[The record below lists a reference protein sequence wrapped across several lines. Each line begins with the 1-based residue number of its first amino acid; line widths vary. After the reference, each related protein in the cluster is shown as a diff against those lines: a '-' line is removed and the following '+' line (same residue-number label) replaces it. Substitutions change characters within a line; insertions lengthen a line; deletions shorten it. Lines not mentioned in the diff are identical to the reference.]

1 MLIAAR
7 LRWAVGCPAD
17 GQLLGPDGFLRPHSD
32 PLPVNVLTDD
42 QACHSPQM
50 QVYFHACEL
59 LVSESLSLRLLPL
72 SERSFSDIVHI
83 GYWLLQLPGG

>member
-1 MLIAAR
+1 MNKLYLKGSHRQDIGRSVLIAAR

-59 LVSESLSLRLLPL
+59 LISE
-72 SERSFSDIVHI
+72 
-83 GYWLLQLPGG
+83 